1 MFHGVKEK
9 WKEEEEKK
17 KNQSNVYMKKGKD
30 VKKIK
35 RWNKREK
42 VQ

>member
-1 MFHGVKEK
+1 MELRKSEK
-9 WKEEEEKK
+9 KKKKKK

-35 RWNKREK
+35 R
-42 VQ
+42 

>member
-1 MFHGVKEK
+1 MELRKSEK
-9 WKEEEEKK
+9 KKKKKK